1 MKRVIGI
8 IAIVLVVAV
17 LFCSCGKKDMGRLN
31 YNYDM
36 SKIVKLDSYAIEVD
50 SSSETYKEYYNKKIS
65 ELLTGEIFDGIVQNE
80 DIANID
86 YVGTK
91 DGEAFAGGTAKG
103 YDLTIGSGTFIP
115 GFEDGLIGKEIGT
128 TVELPLT
135 FPEDYGNSSLAGQP
149 VVFTVTIN
157 SCKRTF
163 SELNDE
169 NAVLLGYSNAAELEK
184 EASDYAKKLTAWSE
198 VYAKATIEE
207 YPKEETEVFVDM
219 IVYSTDIE
227 LQQQDGFTLQ
237 QYLTIMGSSMEAF
250 RNSAREGSEV
260 AQMKKNY
267 AICYYIIDTEGVNV
281 TAQMVDDKI
290 ATGINS
296 SIKRNFVEMLVVM
309 DMAQK
314 IVGEKAT
321 LK

>member
-1 MKRVIGI
+1 MKKIIGI
-8 IAIVLVVAV
+8 IALMLAAVV

-36 SKIVKLDSYAIEVD
+36 SKIVKLDSYEIEVD
-50 SSSETYKEYYNKKIS
+50 SSSEKYKEYYAKKLT
-65 ELLTGEIFDGIVQNE
+65 ELLTGEITDGLVQVG

-86 YVGTK
+86 YVGKK
-91 DGEAFAGGTAKG
+91 DGEAFAGGSAKG
-103 YDLTIGSGTFIP
+103 FDLTIGSGQFVP

-135 FPEDYGNSSLAGQP
+135 FPEEYHNKDLAGQA

-157 SCKRTF
+157 SCNRTF
-163 SELNDE
+163 DELNDE
-169 NAVLLGYSNAAELEK
+169 NAVLLGYSNKAEIEK
-184 EASDYAKKLTAWSE
+184 EASDYAKKLAAWSE
-198 VYAKATIEE
+198 VYAKATVQE
-207 YPKEETEVFVDM
+207 YPKSETEVFIDM
-219 IVYSTDIE
+219 VVYSTDIE
-227 LQQQDGFTLQ
+227 LQQKDGFTLE
-237 QYLTIMGSSMEAF
+237 QYLTMMRSSMEAF
-250 RNSAREGSEV
+250 RESARDGAEV

-267 AICYYIIDTEGVNV
+267 AICYYIIDAEGVNV
-281 TAQMVDDKI
+281 TTQMIDDKI
-290 ATGINS
+290 ASGINPN
-296 SIKRNFVEMLVVM
+296 IKRNFVEMLVVM

>member
-1 MKRVIGI
+1 MKKIIGI
-8 IAIVLVVAV
+8 IALMLAAVV
-17 LFCSCGKKDMGRLN
+17 LFSSCGKKDMGRLN

-50 SSSETYKEYYNKKIS
+50 SSSEKYKEYYDKKLA
-65 ELLTGEIFDGIVQNE
+65 ELLIGDIFDGIVQNG

-86 YVGTK
+86 YVGKK
-91 DGEAFAGGTAKG
+91 DGEAFAGGSAKG
-103 YDLTIGSGTFIP
+103 FDLTIGSGQFIP

-128 TVELPLT
+128 TVDLNIT
-135 FPEDYGNSSLAGQP
+135 FPEDYHSKDLAGQP

-163 SELNDE
+163 DELNDQ
-169 NAVLLGYSNAAELEK
+169 NAVLLGYSDKTEIEK
-184 EASDYAKKLTAWSE
+184 EASDYAKKLAAWSE

-207 YPKEETEVFVDM
+207 YPKDETEVFVDM

-227 LQQQDGFTLQ
+227 LQQKDGFTLE
-237 QYLTIMGSSMEAF
+237 QYLTMMRSSMEAF
-250 RNSAREGSEV
+250 RENARDGAEV

-267 AICYYIIDTEGVNV
+267 AICYYIIDAEGVNV

-290 ATGINS
+290 ASGINPN
-296 SIKRNFVEMLVVM
+296 IKRNFIEMLVVM

-314 IVGEKAT
+314 IVGEKST